1 MKVVMS
7 RVDERLVHGQV
18 IASWSKIH
26 AIKSILVIDDQL
38 AKDAFMSTVLSM
50 AAPSGVKVELIT
62 AAQAAER
69 IAKEGMDEGANTM
82 LLFKSPR
89 YALELV
95 ERGVKLRELNI
106 GNMGAG
112 PARKAISKNVYA
124 TPAETDLFRT
134 LISKGVDV
142 YLQMVQQ
149 EPRIPIEQKL

>member
-18 IASWSKIH
+18 IASWTKIH

-38 AKDAFMSTVLSM
+38 ARDSFMSTVLSM

-62 AAQAAER
+62 VAQAADR
-69 IAKEGMDEGANTM
+69 IAGEGMEEGVNTM
-82 LLFKSPR
+82 LLFKSPK

-95 ERGVKLRELNI
+95 EQGVALRELNI

-112 PARKAISKNVYA
+112 PARKAISRNVYA
-124 TPAETDLFRT
+124 TTAEVEMFKTMLA
-134 LISKGVDV
+134 KGVDV

-149 EPRIPIEQKL
+149 EPRTPIAGKL